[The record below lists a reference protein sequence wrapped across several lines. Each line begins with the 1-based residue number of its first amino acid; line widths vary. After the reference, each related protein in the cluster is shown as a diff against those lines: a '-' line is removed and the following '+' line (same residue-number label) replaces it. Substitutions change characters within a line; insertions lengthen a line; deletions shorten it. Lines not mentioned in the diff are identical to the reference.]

1 MWLQQTARQ
10 AFSGLA
16 AKGFTLSDNGMPQKI
31 VSFEA
36 SNEATNENDS
46 DWTV

>member
-1 MWLQQTARQ
+1 VLVVVVH
-10 AFSGLA
+10 GI
-16 AKGFTLSDNGMPQKI
+16 TLLDNGMPQKI

-36 SNEATNENDS
+36 SNEATDKNDS